1 MKFNIFKAM
10 KNPESIDAC
19 FAVNI
24 IQGDVAKG
32 LESLQSPVILEQAL
46 NSNNSSEDDEELAD
60 IITLFD
66 VQTTTRIVIK

>member
-1 MKFNIFKAM
+1 M

>member
-1 MKFNIFKAM
+1 M

-66 VQTTTRIVIK
+66 VQRTRIVIK

>member
-1 MKFNIFKAM
+1 M

-46 NSNNSSEDDEELAD
+46 NSDNSSEDDEELAD

-66 VQTTTRIVIK
+66 VQTTRIVIK

>member
-1 MKFNIFKAM
+1 M

-32 LESLQSPVILEQAL
+32 LESLQSPVILDQAL
-46 NSNNSSEDDEELAD
+46 NSDNSSEDDEELAN

-66 VQTTTRIVIK
+66 LQTTTRIVIK

>member
-1 MKFNIFKAM
+1 M
-10 KNPESIDAC
+10 KNPESIVAC

>member
-1 MKFNIFKAM
+1 M
-10 KNPESIDAC
+10 KNPESIVAC

-46 NSNNSSEDDEELAD
+46 NSDNSSEDDEELAD

-66 VQTTTRIVIK
+66 VQTTRIVIK

>member
-1 MKFNIFKAM
+1 M

-46 NSNNSSEDDEELAD
+46 NSDNSSEDDEELAD